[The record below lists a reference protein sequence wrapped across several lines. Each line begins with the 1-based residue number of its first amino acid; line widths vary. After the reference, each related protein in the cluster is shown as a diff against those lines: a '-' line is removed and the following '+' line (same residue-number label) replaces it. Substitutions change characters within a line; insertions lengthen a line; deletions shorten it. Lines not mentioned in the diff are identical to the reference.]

1 MEVNLET
8 FFVGIV
14 LATGTI
20 VGFFYLLKLQDKYF
34 DKMRDNGNGS
44 LRV

>member
-1 MEVNLET
+1 MNLET

-20 VGFFYLLKLQDKYF
+20 VGFFYLLKSQDEWF
-34 DKMRDNGNGS
+34 DKMGDNGDGS